1 MTEIGMS
8 TEQAAWRRQAIV
20 TSLMALIFVAGFLN
34 QFLMGRSTFDAPLV
48 VHIHALVFFGWV
60 AINTVQAWA
69 AASGRLDLHRPL
81 GWLAAAWVLMMLAA
95 GVAIMLTKVGEGRAP
110 FFFQP
115 QVFLV
120 ENIAGLICFALL
132 TGAAVKLRHDTGWHR
147 RLHLCAFATLMGPAF
162 GRILPMPLMIPWA
175 LELAMLPGLAFPAWL
190 AWRERRVDRTLH
202 PAWVIG
208 LLALPLTTVAAWLIA
223 HSPVGDALYAR
234 VVAGRAG
241 EAVPGL
247 AFAPPPPPPPPP
259 PGM

>member
-1 MTEIGMS
+1 MS
-8 TEQAAWRRQAIV
+8 NDTAAWRRQALV
-20 TSLMALIFVAGFLN
+20 TSVMALVFVAGFLN
-34 QFLMGRSTFDAPLV
+34 QFLMGRSSFDAPLV
-48 VHIHALVFFGWV
+48 VHVHAVVFFGWV

-95 GVAIMLTKVGEGRAP
+95 GVAIMLTKVGEGRSP

-120 ENIAGLICFALL
+120 ENLAGLACFALL
-132 TGAAVKLRHDTGWHR
+132 TGAAIRLRHDTGWHR
-147 RLHLCAFATLMGPAF
+147 RLHLCALATLMGPAF

-175 LELAMLPGLAFPAWL
+175 MELAMLPGLAFPAWL
-190 AWRERRVDRTLH
+190 AWRERREDGAVH
-202 PAWVIG
+202 PAWIVG
-208 LLALPLTTVAAWLIA
+208 LLALPLTMLVAWLLA
-223 HSPVGDALYAR
+223 HSPMGDALYQQ

-247 AFAPPPPPPPPP
+247 AFGAPPP
-259 PGM
+259 GI

>member
-1 MTEIGMS
+1 MADIGLS
-8 TEQAAWRRQAIV
+8 VEREAWRRQAIA

-34 QFLMGRSTFDAPLV
+34 QFLMGRSTFAAPLV

-95 GVAIMLTKVGEGRAP
+95 GVAIMLERVGTGRTP

-115 QVFLV
+115 QVFVV
-120 ENIAGLICFALL
+120 ENLAGLLCFALL
-132 TGAAVKLRHDTGWHR
+132 TGAAIRLRHDTGWHR
-147 RLHLCAFATLMGPAF
+147 RLHMCAFASLMGPAF

-190 AWRERRVDRTLH
+190 AWRERREEGAVH

-208 LLALPLTTVAAWLIA
+208 ILALPLTTLVAWLIA
-223 HSPVGDALYAR
+223 QSPVGDALYAA
-234 VVAGRAG
+234 VVAGGPA
-241 EAVPGL
+241 ETVPGL
-247 AFAPPPPPPPPP
+247 AFPPPPPM
-259 PGM
+259 G

>member
-1 MTEIGMS
+1 MTGIDIS
-8 TEQAAWRRQAIV
+8 AEQEAWRRQAIV
-20 TSLMALIFVAGFLN
+20 TSLMALIVVGGFLN
-34 QFLMGRSTFDAPLV
+34 QLLMGRSSFAAPLV

-60 AINTVQAWA
+60 AINTAQAWA
-69 AASGRLDLHRPL
+69 ATSGRLDLHRPL

-95 GVAIMLTKVGEGRAP
+95 GVAIMLAKVGEGRAP

-120 ENIAGLICFALL
+120 ENIAGLLCFAVL
-132 TGAAVKLRHDTGWHR
+132 TGAAIRLRHDTGWHR
-147 RLHLCAFATLMGPAF
+147 RLHLCALASLMGPAF

-175 LELAMLPGLAFPAWL
+175 MEIAMLPGLAFPAWL
-190 AWRERRVDRTLH
+190 AWREGRADGAVH

-208 LLALPLTTVAAWLIA
+208 ILALPLTTAAAWLIA
-223 HSPVGDALYAR
+223 HSQMGDALYAQ
-234 VVAGRAG
+234 VVEGRAG

-247 AFAPPPPPPPPP
+247 AFGAPP

>member
-1 MTEIGMS
+1 MTHVGTSEG
-8 TEQAAWRRQAIV
+8 QKAWRRQAMV
-20 TSLMALIFVAGFLN
+20 TTLMALIFVGGFLN
-34 QFLMGRSTFDAPLV
+34 QFLMGRSSFGAPLV
-48 VHIHALVFFGWV
+48 VHIHAVIFFGWV

-95 GVAIMLTKVGEGRAP
+95 GVAIMLAKVGAGRAP

-115 QVFLV
+115 QVFLF
-120 ENIAGLICFALL
+120 ENIAGLLCFALL
-132 TGAAVKLRHDTGWHR
+132 TGAAVRLRHDTGWHR
-147 RLHLCAFATLMGPAF
+147 RLHMCAFATLMGPAF

-175 LELAMLPGLAFPAWL
+175 MELAMLPGLAFPAWL
-190 AWRERRVDRTLH
+190 AWRESREDGTVH
-202 PAWVIG
+202 PAWAIG
-208 LLALPLTTVAAWLIA
+208 ILALPLTTLVAWLLA
-223 HSPVGDALYAR
+223 HSPIGDALYQQ

-247 AFAPPPPPPPPP
+247 AFGAPP